1 MVNKMMNGTKAG
13 GRTLVGAK
21 GMVLTAF
28 LLVVLLVGCRSEG
41 PTETLEERAQARW
54 DLVLARDF
62 EAAWEYLTPGYRQ
75 TTNRFDY
82 ARDMAGRPLRL
93 LSAEVV
99 GTECEEDL
107 CKINVLV
114 GYRAVGAPAGMG
126 QMRLSRE
133 IEETWIW
140 LDGAW
145 WFVQN

>member
-1 MVNKMMNGTKAG
+1 MMNGLKKIAMPFG
-13 GRTLVGAK
+13 PKSWLLISILVGS
-21 GMVLTAF
+21 V
-28 LLVVLLVGCRSEG
+28 LVGCRSEA

-62 EAAWEYLTPGYRQ
+62 EAAWEYLTPGFRQ
-75 TTNRFDY
+75 TTNRYDY
-82 ARDMAGRPLRL
+82 ARDMAGRPLRW

-99 GTECEEDL
+99 AQDCEEDL

-114 GYRAVGAPAGMG
+114 GYQAIGAPAGMG

-133 IEETWIW
+133 IEETWIR

>member
-1 MVNKMMNGTKAG
+1 MDGFKANKSIFQGDS
-13 GRTLVGAK
+13 R
-21 GMVLTAF
+21 VLLIAII
-28 LLVVLLVGCRSEG
+28 LILMLVGCRSEA
-41 PTETLEERAQARW
+41 PSETIEDRAQARW

-62 EAAWEYLTPGYRQ
+62 EAAWEYLTPGFRQ

-82 ARDMAGRPLRL
+82 ARDMAGRPLRW

-99 GTECEEDL
+99 GRDCEEDL

-114 GYRAVGAPAGMG
+114 GYQAVGAPAGMG

-133 IEETWIW
+133 IEETWIR

>member
-1 MVNKMMNGTKAG
+1 MMNGLKKIAMPFG
-13 GRTLVGAK
+13 PKSWLLISILVAS
-21 GMVLTAF
+21 V
-28 LLVVLLVGCRSEG
+28 LVGCRSEA

-62 EAAWEYLTPGYRQ
+62 EAAWEYLTPGFRQ
-75 TTNRFDY
+75 TTNRYDY
-82 ARDMAGRPLRL
+82 ARDMAGRPLRW

-99 GTECEEDL
+99 AKECEEDL

-114 GYRAVGAPAGMG
+114 GYQAVGAPAGMG
-126 QMRLSRE
+126 RMRLSRE
-133 IEETWIW
+133 IEETWIR